1 MGISCPATSQF
12 AEKDSL
18 LRIIN
23 SSSPDSLRSDALNE
37 FAFYMFDYNVDSSI
51 ILAKE
56 AERIALQS
64 NNKRQEARALKNI
77 GISFD
82 IKGKTDSA
90 LLYFDQAL
98 LIARNNQLHPTLA
111 NIITDI
117 ANAWYAAGNYELA
130 LRHHFDALR
139 LREEYKARKEIAQT
153 FNNIALVYRSRRDYA
168 NAVKYNRL
176 SLQIKQELDN
186 KQGIVNSSINLGSCY
201 QYMGRYDSA
210 LFYAQKV
217 MTLAFVPQDKN
228 EGKANYASALTG
240 LKRLKEAKEVFTSLL
255 PDLDREEE
263 QSAYVSCLQG
273 LGAIALLQGEVD
285 TAIAFFGKGV
295 IYARQ
300 YNDREFVASFYKQ
313 LANAYSQKNDF
324 SNAYR
329 FNLAEQSLRD
339 SLLNE
344 ENLRQI
350 NEMNA
355 VYEKDRQE
363 QQIGELTSQVSVSE
377 QNAIRNRQQ
386 RNLFLLATVFLLA
399 LASVILYAFYNNRR
413 KNKLLS
419 QQKKLIEQSLRDKE
433 VLMREIHHRVKNNL
447 QVVTSLLNLQS
458 HYIDDEKAYSAVQ
471 AGRNRVQSMALIHQ
485 FLYRDA
491 GNLTT
496 LRIRDYIKE
505 LLSYIEDSNHHSEMK
520 VQISQQV
527 DDLELDID
535 TVVPLG
541 LIINELVSNAYKY
554 AFNGKESGTIMVS
567 LTQTP
572 DFSNILLRVSDDGI
586 GMKEDLTDKKNYS
599 FGYRMI
605 KAFAEKLEAKLSVES
620 VNGTTVSL
628 LIPAININNHE

>member
-1 MGISCPATSQF
+1 M
-12 AEKDSL
+12 

-23 SSSPDSLRSDALNE
+23 SSSPDSLKSDALNE

-51 ILAKE
+51 ILARE
-56 AERIALQS
+56 AEQLALKAGNS
-64 NNKRQEARALKNI
+64 RQQARALKNI

-98 LIARNNQLHPTLA
+98 LIARNKQLHPTLA

-130 LRHHFDALR
+130 LRHHFEALR
-139 LREEYKARKEIAQT
+139 YREGYKARKEIAQT
-153 FNNIALVYRSRRDYA
+153 YNNIALVYRSRRDYS
-168 NAVKYNRL
+168 NAIKYNQL
-176 SLQIKQELDN
+176 SLQIKQELNN

-217 MTLAFVPQDKN
+217 MALAFVPQDVN
-228 EGKANYASALTG
+228 EGKANFASALTG
-240 LKRLKEAKEVFTSLL
+240 LKRLKEAKQVFASLL
-255 PDLDREEE
+255 PVLDREEE
-263 QSAYVSCLQG
+263 QSAYISCLQG
-273 LGAIALLQGEVD
+273 LGTISLLQGEVD
-285 TAIAFFGKGV
+285 TAISFFGKGV
-295 IYARQ
+295 IYARH

-313 LANAYSQKNDF
+313 LAHAYSQKNDF

-355 VYEKDRQE
+355 VYEKDRQD
-363 QQIGELTSQVSVSE
+363 QQIGKLTSQVSVSE
-377 QNAIRNRQQ
+377 QRAVRNRQQ
-386 RNLFLLATVFLLA
+386 RNLFLLASVFLLV
-399 LASVILYAFYNNRR
+399 LASVILYAFQNNRR

-419 QQKKLIEQSLRDKE
+419 QQKMLIEQSLRDKE

-458 HYIDDEKAYSAVQ
+458 HYIDDEKAFSAVQ

-485 FLYRDA
+485 FLYRDTD
-491 GNLTT
+491 NLTS
-496 LRIRDYIKE
+496 LRIRDYIRE
-505 LLSYIEDSNHHSEMK
+505 LLSYIEDSNQNPDLN
-520 VQISQQV
+520 VQIEQQI

-554 AFNGKESGTIMVS
+554 AFIQKAQGIIKVIVTE
-567 LTQTP
+567 TP
-572 DFSNILLRVSDDGI
+572 DRHLVLQVRDNGI
-586 GMKEDLTDKKNYS
+586 GIKEDLKDKKHHS

-605 KAFAEKLEAKLSVES
+605 RAFAEKLEAKLTVE
-620 VNGTTVSL
+620 VENGTVVSL
-628 LIPAININNHE
+628 LIPAVNINIHE